1 MDVSMSAKKVLI
13 VGAGPAGL
21 LAAHHLLLK
30 GQPGAFDVTVAE
42 RRADPRESMQAS
54 KRSYSLG
61 LGVRGRSSIK
71 DVSASLWEL
80 VKTRGVE
87 CERFSLHLGRRV
99 LQIRQTSPQLI
110 SEPSVLINRADL
122 CAALLDGF
130 EDKDIFTPKVQ
141 APTLLFERQCISVDC
156 KEKVAVFQG
165 PDSGLESVPYD
176 VLLGA
181 DGVNSAVRNA
191 LLASEDAIRY
201 AQAPLNGTL
210 KTIHQKMPVPLDPLS
225 VHAMSGVIPSQD
237 DPSTTASERLGLFWV
252 PERNRT
258 TGELEACALVTWSP
272 ESQPTSLLSASS
284 AVDAQVS
291 PHTSFPTSFHRM
303 PSISFAFRLCW

>member
-42 RRADPRESMQAS
+42 RRADPRESKQAS

-122 CAALLDGF
+122 CAALL
-130 EDKDIFTPKVQ
+130 T
-141 APTLLFERQCISVDC
+141 
-156 KEKVAVFQG
+156 
-165 PDSGLESVPYD
+165 
-176 VLLGA
+176 
-181 DGVNSAVRNA
+181 
-191 LLASEDAIRY
+191 
-201 AQAPLNGTL
+201 
-210 KTIHQKMPVPLDPLS
+210 KTS
-225 VHAMSGVIPSQD
+225 
-237 DPSTTASERLGLFWV
+237 
-252 PERNRT
+252 
-258 TGELEACALVTWSP
+258 
-272 ESQPTSLLSASS
+272 SLRRCRRPRSCSS
-284 AVDAQVS
+284 ANA
-291 PHTSFPTSFHRM
+291 
-303 PSISFAFRLCW
+303 